1 MHTCV
6 MHAAVAIFT
15 HSPETFMF
23 NRLTLARV
31 ALVAFIALALPA
43 VVHAQAAKPLTK
55 VRYAEVVRSLLY
67 APKYVAISKGYFK
80 DAGLDVSMFTA
91 QGGDK
96 AMAALLSNAADI
108 ALIGPETAVYVW
120 TSESPTKVKIFAGLT
135 STDGFILMS
144 RKKIDKFDWKMLRGA
159 EVLGFRPGS
168 TPLVFLE
175 AALKKNGLDPAKDL
189 KLSNNL
195 APPARMGSWLAGQ
208 NQYAIFLEPDASQ
221 LEVDGKGFAVA
232 SIGQTV
238 GFADYT
244 SFMATDRYIRDNPE
258 VIQAWTNAIF
268 KAQKWVEQAPTAEL
282 VKVLVEFF
290 PGVNVPT
297 LAAAIERY
305 RTLKLWK
312 NSPVIDPK
320 PLEKFQDLLVEGGV
334 LDVKKRVKYDDIV
347 LTEFARKAKP

>member
-1 MHTCV
+1 MLNHL
-6 MHAAVAIFT
+6 
-15 HSPETFMF
+15 
-23 NRLTLARV
+23 NLARF
-31 ALVAFIALALPA
+31 ALVALIALAVPFS
-43 VVHAQAAKPLTK
+43 VNAQTAKPLTK
-55 VRYAEVVRSLLY
+55 VRYSEVVRSLLY

-135 STDGFILMS
+135 ATDGFMLMS
-144 RKKIDKFDWKMLRGA
+144 RKKIDKFDWKSLRGT

-175 AALKKNGLDPAKDL
+175 AALKQNGLDPAKDL
-189 KLSNNL
+189 KLSNNI

-232 SIGQTV
+232 SVGQTV

-244 SFMATDRYIRDNPE
+244 SFMATEKYIRENPE
-258 VIQAWTNAIF
+258 VIQGWTNAIF
-268 KAQKWVEQAPTAEL
+268 KAQKWVEQAPTSEL
-282 VKVLVEFF
+282 VKALAEFF

-305 RTLKLWK
+305 RKLKMWK

-320 PLEKFQDLLVEGGV
+320 AIDKFQDLLVQGGV
-334 LDVKKRVKYDDIV
+334 LDAKKRVKYEDIV
-347 LTEFARKAKP
+347 LTDFAKKAKP